1 MLRFESSQ
9 QPTANSPRSSSS
21 SSSSTLSDPSD
32 HSDSESTNK
41 PDSTLP
47 VYEEYMSS
55 SSPTSQQPSSTLTDA
70 PEDGI
75 KSLVQVL
82 ERLEKALNQ
91 QQQTQTAEVS
101 SSPPPPPP
109 PPTSGPSPSKKVK
122 SAGSSASSQSSV
134 KTKKQLEEVFATVR
148 DKLHEVSELLKQ

>member
-70 PEDGI
+70 PEDGT

-91 QQQTQTAEVS
+91 QQTQTAEVS
-101 SSPPPPPP
+101 SSPPP